1 MSSSE
6 NLKEIAFEIIATFYT
21 LPENTLLEICEKLKL
36 SLTDKDVN
44 RKKLVQTLEKLVDAT
59 CQSEKREEEV
69 LELMTIVKGFKM
81 ETLSDSVSKVTL
93 DEVDTKTTE
102 NDEQVPTK
110 AIENDEPASSNRENH
125 RLIRNS
131 FSNSES
137 SDDEDA
143 YYEPIPQ
150 VIAEQRGYVDDYNA
164 EHKHKETGIEPE
176 QVPEDTTLDNPVEEV
191 LDLPVVP
198 ESPTT
203 SVSDDGIRRSSRNRQ
218 PPARLTYDMDGNT
231 SEWRTSPCLITGIP
245 EWRPVPMIHYVGN
258 FGPRYLNYGPEYLN
272 HGARFN
278 QPPISYHMPSV
289 LPTVLDSYRLLS
301 EVSLK

>member
-1 MSSSE
+1 
-6 NLKEIAFEIIATFYT
+6 
-21 LPENTLLEICEKLKL
+21 
-36 SLTDKDVN
+36 
-44 RKKLVQTLEKLVDAT
+44 
-59 CQSEKREEEV
+59 
-69 LELMTIVKGFKM
+69 M

-102 NDEQVPTK
+102 NDEQVHTK

-125 RLIRNS
+125 RPIVSHYIHKELKIYGAINASEGISYVNLIRQIDAAVS
-131 FSNSES
+131 KKYSES
-137 SDDEDA
+137 EIIWAVIKSVHPSQQLRGKQ
-143 YYEPIPQ
+143 YYEPTPQ
-150 VIAEQRGYVDDYNA
+150 VIAEQRGYDDDYNA
-164 EHKHKETGIEPE
+164 EHKDKETGIEPE

-272 HGARFN
+272 HGARLN
-278 QPPISYHMPSV
+278 QPPIGYHMPSV